1 MDLILFY
8 GLIALLPLFFLYQ
21 IYRDIEKK
29 KARRRQLTRFFKASG
44 NGNGSVQDAVKLVD
58 DLDSILPWARP
69 AAIRRLIQ
77 NDTQG
82 IQTIMTVLDVPYY
95 RSRVR
100 GFVLTQPGFE
110 GTIIIDLYSSLI
122 RALAEI
128 GRSSVGRLKGAL
140 QHPNL
145 NVRLSAMAA
154 LGETKNPAAIRL
166 LAPFLDSTEVEERLG
181 AIVALGELHATSAVE
196 SITTALQDN
205 HPAVR
210 EAGIR
215 ALMKIDDV
223 RALPALEEIARTDQ
237 TVIDDR
243 PIYTMKDLAEDA
255 IKHIWKNNAVTK
267 TPAMQK

>member
-29 KARRRQLTRFFKASG
+29 KARRRQLTRFFKPSG
-44 NGNGSVQDAVKLVD
+44 NGNLQDAVKLVN

-82 IQTIMTVLDVPYY
+82 IQTVVTVLDVPYY

-100 GFVLTQPGFE
+100 GFVLTQPDFE
-110 GTIIIDLYSSLI
+110 GTIIVDLYPSLI
-122 RALAEI
+122 KVLSEI
-128 GRSSVGRLKGAL
+128 GRSSAGKLQGAL

-166 LAPFLDSTEVEERLG
+166 LAPFLDSTEVEERIG
-181 AIVALGELHATSAVE
+181 AIVALGELHATPAVE
-196 SITTALQDN
+196 TITASLRDS
-205 HPAVR
+205 HPAIR

-215 ALMKIDDV
+215 ALMKINDV
-223 RALPALEEIARTDQ
+223 RALPGLEEIARTDE

-255 IKHIWKNNAVTK
+255 VKHIRKSNAVTK